1 MYNMHVFAR
10 TEINRSVAILCL
22 KKQTLIAFCPYDCV
36 CVCMNIF
43 FRWIER
49 SFGRSF
55 RNVLHQQHTISHHV
69 SRIRCGVHRF
79 FSRFS
84 FVCLLFF
91 VILFHRVQ
99 HTNCKQATTCVHRAL
114 SLQYWIHSRNTHIVY
129 EDIFTQFNVFAS
141 FRVRYYLV
149 QCVYFF
155 RFLMDFWWLVGYSY
169 LLLATAPLLCCFMC
183 LVFVFG
189 LYLFSSE
196 AVLIIRFFTVYFT

>member
-1 MYNMHVFAR
+1 M
-10 TEINRSVAILCL
+10 L

-55 RNVLHQQHTISHHV
+55 RNVLHQQHTISHHA

-91 VILFHRVQ
+91 VICSIGYSIPIASKRPHVCIELFHCNIGFIHVILISYMK
-99 HTNCKQATTCVHRAL
+99 TY
-114 SLQYWIHSRNTHIVY
+114 SLNLT
-129 EDIFTQFNVFAS
+129 
-141 FRVRYYLV
+141 
-149 QCVYFF
+149 
-155 RFLMDFWWLVGYSY
+155 FLRPSE
-169 LLLATAPLLCCFMC
+169 
-183 LVFVFG
+183 FVT
-189 LYLFSSE
+189 
-196 AVLIIRFFTVYFT
+196 I